1 MSEALTCPY
10 QGVATWG
17 VQAQPVGPDLTWR
30 PWAGTSAQRAHLVNT
45 DLLEFSFS
53 RGQWGRRCTGRQVLL
68 VPGKGEVILA
78 SGCSVSEHLRMGW
91 QKPTEH
97 PSLQT

>member
-1 MSEALTCPY
+1 MVSPLHPH

-30 PWAGTSAQRAHLVNT
+30 ALGWDFCPVCLVNT

-53 RGQWGRRCTGRQVLL
+53 RGQWGRCCTGRQVLL
-68 VPGKGEVILA
+68 VPGKGEVI
-78 SGCSVSEHLRMGW
+78 
-91 QKPTEH
+91 
-97 PSLQT
+97 